1 MENLTTMQTPRVF
14 IVDDDELVRHSVA
27 PLLEES
33 EIEVKTFESAESFL
47 ECAPKYDVGCLIA
60 DVQMPGMSG
69 LELIENLRANESNGH
84 AKLLPLREGVDAE
97 TGHVAGLERKVAL
110 PFFLEDPFPLFRHD
124 RVKHGFDFGR

>member
-1 MENLTTMQTPRVF
+1 MDDLTSTQTPRVF

-33 EIEVKTFESAESFL
+33 EIEVKTFDSAESFL

-69 LELIENLRANESNGH
+69 LELIENLRSNESG
-84 AKLLPLREGVDAE
+84 LMSILV
-97 TGHVAGLERKVAL
+97 TGYA
-110 PFFLEDPFPLFRHD
+110 DTQ
-124 RVKHGFDFGR
+124 